1 MLRWEAGRPNVFVC
15 LIFFF
20 TACFFLGDVE
30 IDGKWVE
37 GKMEQLPSRYTQK
50 LPGSFHRPH
59 TPINEAVCKMATDA
73 Q

>member
-1 MLRWEAGRPNVFVC
+1 L
-15 LIFFF
+15 L
-20 TACFFLGDVE
+20 FLGDVE